1 MVFVFFFFFLMI
13 RRPPISTRTDTLF
26 PYTTLFRSI
35 EEAILLSPARGE
47 GSISDRAAT
56 EQESSG
62 RIGLHERA
70 QAIDR
75 RIPLIGNPVE
85 TDPDVGE
92 PLRFQ
97 LPATL
102 TAETLAAQQTALL
115 QYVQVLGDRLPPNG
129 SALRQL
135 RDRQRAG
142 GGQACIPEAH
152 RSGQE

>member
-1 MVFVFFFFFLMI
+1 MI
-13 RRPPISTRTDTLF
+13 RRPPRSTRTDTLF
-26 PYTTLFRSI
+26 PYTTLFRSNASISFGI

-92 PLRFQ
+92 RSEEH
-97 LPATL
+97 TS
-102 TAETLAAQQTALL
+102 EL
-115 QYVQVLGDRLPPNG
+115 QSLMRISYAVFCLKKKK
-129 SALRQL
+129 
-135 RDRQRAG
+135 
-142 GGQACIPEAH
+142 
-152 RSGQE
+152 

>member
-1 MVFVFFFFFLMI
+1 MADSHIAMVSSAKSRSVNAS
-13 RRPPISTRTDTLF
+13 ISF
-26 PYTTLFRSI
+26 GI

-92 PLRFQ
+92 PLR
-97 LPATL
+97 L
-102 TAETLAAQQTALL
+102 
-115 QYVQVLGDRLPPNG
+115 DRKSTRLN
-129 SALRQL
+129 SSQ
-135 RDRQRAG
+135 
-142 GGQACIPEAH
+142 
-152 RSGQE
+152 

>member
-1 MVFVFFFFFLMI
+1 MI
-13 RRPPISTRTDTLF
+13 RRPPRSTRTDTLF
-26 PYTTLFRSI
+26 PYTTLFRSNASISFGI

-75 RIPLIGNPVE
+75 RIPLIGHPVE

-102 TAETLAAQQTALL
+102 TAEPLGAQQTALV
-115 QYVQVLGDRLPPNG
+115 QYGQDRR
-129 SALRQL
+129 SAVWGTSVAVRV
-135 RDRQRAG
+135 DAG
-142 GGQACIPEAH
+142 GRRALKNKNV
-152 RSGQE
+152 

>member
-1 MVFVFFFFFLMI
+1 MADSHIAMVSSAKSRSVNAS
-13 RRPPISTRTDTLF
+13 ISF
-26 PYTTLFRSI
+26 GI
-35 EEAILLSPARGE
+35 EEAILRSPARGE

-62 RIGLHERA
+62 RISLHERA

-115 QYVQVLGDRLPPNG
+115 QYVQVLGDRLPRNG

-135 RDRQRAG
+135 REDRKST
-142 GGQACIPEAH
+142 EA
-152 RSGQE
+152 RLEGNECGCTLDSGW